1 MAEAIR
7 LAKRLAQELGCSRRQ
22 AEQYIEGA
30 WVSVDGTT
38 VEDPACRVQ
47 PSQAVQLS
55 SHAVAEDVPPVTI
68 LLHLPADMA
77 QQSSIND
84 ATALLPLLDVQSR
97 MDNGGMRQLRK
108 HFRGLKLVAGLEGGA
123 SGLVVLTQDRRVERR
138 LTEDIRQIEQEYIV
152 DLEQEIQ
159 TSLLTTLERE
169 AARRNVVAKISRQSE
184 MRLRFALKAN
194 GMAIVDI
201 CAEAGLAPLTLRRI
215 RIGRIALA
223 GLGPGQWRYL
233 RDAERF

>member
-1 MAEAIR
+1 
-7 LAKRLAQELGCSRRQ
+7 
-22 AEQYIEGA
+22 
-30 WVSVDGTT
+30 
-38 VEDPACRVQ
+38 
-47 PSQAVQLS
+47 
-55 SHAVAEDVPPVTI
+55 
-68 LLHLPADMA
+68 
-77 QQSSIND
+77 
-84 ATALLPLLDVQSR
+84 

-138 LTEDIRQIEQEYIV
+138 LTEDMRQLEQEYIV

-159 TSLLTTLERE
+159 TSLLATLERE